1 MQYLEEKDYS
11 EHFDA
16 SLWRR
21 LLRHAKPF
29 HRHLVCTAAL
39 MGVSALIDAV
49 FPLMTRYAIDHFIT
63 GATTEG
69 LAAFIAVYVGL
80 VAAQVAAIYFF
91 LRIAGRIEVGVCYLI
106 RKEGFERLQELPFAY
121 YDRTPVGYIMARMTS
136 DAQRLSDTCLLYTS
150 PSPRD

>member
-39 MGVSALIDAV
+39 MGV
-49 FPLMTRYAIDHFIT
+49 
-63 GATTEG
+63 
-69 LAAFIAVYVGL
+69 
-80 VAAQVAAIYFF
+80 
-91 LRIAGRIEVGVCYLI
+91 
-106 RKEGFERLQELPFAY
+106 
-121 YDRTPVGYIMARMTS
+121 
-136 DAQRLSDTCLLYTS
+136 
-150 PSPRD
+150 

>member
-63 GATTEG
+63 A
-69 LAAFIAVYVGL
+69 
-80 VAAQVAAIYFF
+80 
-91 LRIAGRIEVGVCYLI
+91 LR
-106 RKEGFERLQELPFAY
+106 RKAWR
-121 YDRTPVGYIMARMTS
+121 RSSRCT
-136 DAQRLSDTCLLYTS
+136 
-150 PSPRD
+150 